1 MDTLPGTLNII
12 KMKGNRMKILG
23 LFIVVFL
30 CMFIN
35 QAMGVDFET
44 SIFGTVI
51 GSGVYILG
59 CIK

>member
-1 MDTLPGTLNII
+1 
-12 KMKGNRMKILG
+12 MKILG

-35 QAMGVDFET
+35 KAMGFDFET
-44 SIFGTVI
+44 SIFGTVV

-59 CIK
+59 CMK